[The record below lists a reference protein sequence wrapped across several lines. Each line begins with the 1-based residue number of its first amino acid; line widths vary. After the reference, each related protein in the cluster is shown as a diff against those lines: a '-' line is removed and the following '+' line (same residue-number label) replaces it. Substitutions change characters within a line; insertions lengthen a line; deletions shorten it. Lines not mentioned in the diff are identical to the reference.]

1 MMLGIGNG
9 IKRIALVVI
18 AVLPAGCGFQLAG
31 SGNLPVGM
39 SATYLDSAA
48 PRSEFTSSLT
58 QALRNRGLDLVDSR
72 AEAGATL
79 IVSEDTTGQRVLSVS
94 ARNIPREYEVFYS
107 ITFALEVDGQEL
119 IEPEFLVA
127 RRNYTYDET
136 EVLGRELEESQL
148 RRALADDLARQVVR
162 RIEAVAAAPAR
173 TPG

>member
-1 MMLGIGNG
+1 MMLGIGKG
-9 IKRIALVVI
+9 IKRIALV
-18 AVLPAGCGFQLAG
+18 AVLSLPAGCGFQLAG
-31 SGNLPVGM
+31 SGSLPAGM

-48 PRSEFTSSLT
+48 PRSEFSSSLT
-58 QALRNRGLDLVDSR
+58 EAFRSRGVDLVDSR
-72 AEAGATL
+72 SEAGATL
-79 IVSEDTTGQRVLSVS
+79 VISEDLTGQRVLSVS
-94 ARNIPREYEVFYS
+94 TRNIPREYEVYYS
-107 ITFALEVDGQEL
+107 ITFALEVGGQAL
-119 IEPEFLVA
+119 IEPEYLIA